1 MKNETKQGITILR
14 DTREK
19 EGHGWLFDKDDF
31 IESTEITKLDTG
43 DYTIKGYE
51 KIFTIERKLSTS
63 EISNNIF
70 EKRFEAELERLEVY
84 QYPFMIFE
92 FSMEDILAFPVNSGI
107 PRYMWGKLK
116 TKGAFLLSAIMRYH
130 TIYKTKIIFAG
141 NEGKSV
147 AKSLFKMIV
156 KYGKQPNQS

>member
-1 MKNETKQGITILR
+1 MSENKQGVTILR

-19 EGHGWLFDKDDF
+19 EGHGWIFDKDDF
-31 IESTEITKLDTG
+31 IEATEITKLNTG

-51 KIFTIERKLSTS
+51 NLFTIERKLSTS

-70 EKRFEAELERLEVY
+70 EKRFEEELQRLEGY
-84 QYPFMIFE
+84 KFPFMVFE
-92 FSMEDILAFPVNSGI
+92 FSMEDIMAFPVNSGI
-107 PRYMWGKLK
+107 PRSLWPKLK
-116 TKGAFLLSAIMRYH
+116 IKGAFLLSAIMRYH

-141 NEGKSV
+141 SEGKNV

-156 KYGKQPNQS
+156 KYAK